1 MDLKKHLSRMIVIA
15 EDLLTKEEIESCIAV
30 SDEIELVMSENNSEK
45 ELFLYDIQLVEQL
58 KALKIKLNNKMARK
72 VRQSL

>member
-1 MDLKKHLSRMIVIA
+1 MIVIA